1 MRDIDQTIIKFDYEK
16 NFKNDDFYLSKSN
29 KHVFD
34 FLNVW
39 PKWERNFLNITGEKL
54 SGKTHLINIFLHKN
68 KGIKFEGKSLE
79 NEDFYLSKSNKHVFD
94 FLNLWPKWER
104 NFVNVTG
111 EKLCGKTH
119 LMNIFLHKNKGIK
132 FEAKS
137 LKNDHLKNIKIYE
150 NIIIENLSSD
160 VNERLL
166 YSLLNLIEQDNKFI
180 IVTSKEPIIK
190 IGFDLKDLR
199 SRAKNFILL
208 NIEKPDD
215 ELIFAIILKNLSDR
229 QISLDDKFIEFIIK
243 RIERSYSKIYD
254 FIYKID
260 QLSLKKKKSIDF
272 KIIKEVLGE

>member
-1 MRDIDQTIIKFDYEK
+1 MRDIDQTIIKFDYDK

-29 KHVFD
+29 KHIFD
-34 FLNVW
+34 FLN
-39 PKWERNFLNITGEKL
+39 I
-54 SGKTHLINIFLHKN
+54 
-68 KGIKFEGKSLE
+68 
-79 NEDFYLSKSNKHVFD
+79 
-94 FLNLWPKWER
+94 WPKWER

-111 EKLCGKTH
+111 EKFSGKTH
-119 LMNIFLHKNKGIK
+119 LMNIFLNKNKGIK
-132 FEAKS
+132 LEGKS
-137 LKNDHLKNIKIYE
+137 LENDDLKKIKIYE
-150 NIIIENLSSD
+150 NIVIENLSSD
-160 VNERLL
+160 VDEKLL
-166 YSLLNLIEQDNKFI
+166 YSLFNLIEQDNKFI
-180 IVTSKEPIIK
+180 IVTSVKPIVNIT
-190 IGFDLKDLR
+190 FDLKDLK

-229 QISLDDKFIEFIIK
+229 QISLDDKFIEFIVK

>member
-1 MRDIDQTIIKFDYEK
+1 MRDLDQTIIKFDYDK
-16 NFKNDDFYLSKSN
+16 NFK
-29 KHVFD
+29 
-34 FLNVW
+34 
-39 PKWERNFLNITGEKL
+39 
-54 SGKTHLINIFLHKN
+54 
-68 KGIKFEGKSLE
+68 

-94 FLNLWPKWER
+94 FLNIWPKWER
-104 NFVNVTG
+104 NFVNVIG
-111 EKLCGKTH
+111 EKLSGKTH
-119 LMNIFLHKNKGIK
+119 LMNIFLQKNKGIK
-132 FEAKS
+132 LEGKS
-137 LKNDHLKNIKIYE
+137 LQNDDLKKIKIYE

-160 VNERLL
+160 VDEKLL
-166 YSLLNLIEQDNKFI
+166 YSLFNLIEQDNKFI
-180 IVTSKEPIIK
+180 IATSAKPIVNIS
-190 IGFDLKDLR
+190 FDLKDLK

-243 RIERSYSKIYD
+243 RVERSYSKIYD

>member
-1 MRDIDQTIIKFDYEK
+1 MRDIDQTIIKFDYDK

-29 KHVFD
+29 KHIFD
-34 FLNVW
+34 FLNM
-39 PKWERNFLNITGEKL
+39 
-54 SGKTHLINIFLHKN
+54 
-68 KGIKFEGKSLE
+68 
-79 NEDFYLSKSNKHVFD
+79 
-94 FLNLWPKWER
+94 WPKWER

-111 EKLCGKTH
+111 EKFSGKTH
-119 LMNIFLHKNKGIK
+119 LMIIFLNKNKGIK
-132 FEAKS
+132 LEGKS
-137 LKNDHLKNIKIYE
+137 LENDDLKKIKIYE
-150 NIIIENLSSD
+150 NIVIENLSLD
-160 VNERLL
+160 VDEKLL
-166 YSLLNLIEQDNKFI
+166 YSLFNLIEQDNKFI
-180 IVTSKEPIIK
+180 IVTSVKPIVNIT
-190 IGFDLKDLR
+190 FDLKYLK

-229 QISLDDKFIEFIIK
+229 QISLDDKFIEFIVK

>member
-1 MRDIDQTIIKFDYEK
+1 MRDLDQTIIKFDYDK

-34 FLNVW
+34 FLNIW
-39 PKWERNFLNITGEKL
+39 PKWERNFVNVTGEKL
-54 SGKTHLINIFLHKN
+54 SGKTHLMNIFLHKN

-79 NEDFYLSKSNKHVFD
+79 NDD
-94 FLNLWPKWER
+94 
-104 NFVNVTG
+104 
-111 EKLCGKTH
+111 
-119 LMNIFLHKNKGIK
+119 
-132 FEAKS
+132 
-137 LKNDHLKNIKIYE
+137 LKKIKIYE
-150 NIIIENLSSD
+150 NIVIENLSSD
-160 VNERLL
+160 IDEKLL
-166 YSLLNLIEQDNKFI
+166 YSLFNLIEQDNKFI
-180 IVTSKEPIIK
+180 IVTSVKTIVDIN
-190 IGFDLKDLR
+190 FNLKDLR

-229 QISLDDKFIEFIIK
+229 QISLDDKFIEFIVK
-243 RIERSYSKIYD
+243 RIERSYSKIHE

>member
-1 MRDIDQTIIKFDYEK
+1 MRDSDQTIIKFDYDN
-16 NFKNDDFYLSKSN
+16 NFK
-29 KHVFD
+29 
-34 FLNVW
+34 
-39 PKWERNFLNITGEKL
+39 
-54 SGKTHLINIFLHKN
+54 
-68 KGIKFEGKSLE
+68 

-94 FLNLWPKWER
+94 FLNLWPKWDR

-111 EKLCGKTH
+111 EKLSGKTH
-119 LMNIFLHKNKGIK
+119 LINIFLQKNKGVK
-132 FEAKS
+132 LEGKS
-137 LKNDHLKNIKIYE
+137 LQHDDLKKIKIYE

-160 VNERLL
+160 VDEKLL

-180 IVTSKEPIIK
+180 IITSTEPIVNIS
-190 IGFDLKDLR
+190 FELKDLK

-208 NIEKPDD
+208 KIEKPDD

-229 QISLDDKFIEFIIK
+229 QISLDNKFIEFIIK

>member
-1 MRDIDQTIIKFDYEK
+1 MRDLDQTIIKFDYDK
-16 NFKNDDFYLSKSN
+16 NFKNDDFYLTKSN

-34 FLNVW
+34 FLNIW
-39 PKWERNFLNITGEKL
+39 PKWQKNFVNITGEKF
-54 SGKTHLINIFLHKN
+54 S
-68 KGIKFEGKSLE
+68 
-79 NEDFYLSKSNKHVFD
+79 
-94 FLNLWPKWER
+94 
-104 NFVNVTG
+104 
-111 EKLCGKTH
+111 GKTH
-119 LMNIFLHKNKGIK
+119 LMNIFLQKNKGIK
-132 FEAKS
+132 FESKS
-137 LKNDHLKNIKIYE
+137 LQNSDLKKIKIYE

-160 VNERLL
+160 VDEKLL

-180 IVTSKEPIIK
+180 IVTSTKPIVNIT
-190 IGFDLKDLR
+190 FDLKDLK
-199 SRAKNFILL
+199 SRTKNFILL

-229 QISLDDKFIEFIIK
+229 QIAMDDKFIEFIIK